1 MSDNPLID
9 IPVDVL
15 SEAVLP
21 PIIKVP
27 VSSSA
32 ISYATYI
39 KTERLLTLEMHDGTQ
54 IEYYDVP
61 PHTFLA
67 LMCQSALKF
76 DPGSASNLDPC
87 SALGQVCPGSEQEGP
102 ARSGATAASLA

>member
-32 ISYATYI
+32 IRYATYI
-39 KTERLLTLEMHDGTQ
+39 KTERLLTLDMHDGTQ

-67 LMCQSALKF
+67 LV
-76 DPGSASNLDPC
+76 D
-87 SALGQVCPGSEQEGP
+87 
-102 ARSGATAASLA
+102 AASPGGYYNHHIRRGFRSMQRA